1 MRAVEGKFSTD
12 FKAKVA
18 LAALKG
24 DKTLLELEKE
34 FAVPSDQI
42 DEWLQQLLDNICR
55 VFEEDEEATNQ
66 PNCKISKANHAKIGE
81 MIAENDFLTKVL
93 GRQHK

>member
-1 MRAVEGKFSTD
+1 MRSVEGKFSTD

-24 DKTLLELEKE
+24 DKSLLELEKE

-42 DEWLQQLLDNICR
+42 QEWLQHLEANICL
-55 VFEEDEEATNQ
+55 VFEQDTEISQ
-66 PNCKISKANHAKIGE
+66 PTCLISKANHAKIGE
-81 MIAENDFLTKVL
+81 LMAENDFLTKVL
-93 GRQHK
+93 GR

>member
-1 MRAVEGKFSTD
+1 MRSVEGKFSTD

-24 DKTLLELEKE
+24 DKSLLELEKE

-42 DEWLQQLLDNICR
+42 QEWLQQLEANICL
-55 VFEEDEEATNQ
+55 VFEQDTDVNQATSL
-66 PNCKISKANHAKIGE
+66 ISKTNHAKIGE
-81 MIAENDFLTKVL
+81 LIAENDFLTKVL
-93 GRQHK
+93 GR

>member
-1 MRAVEGKFSTD
+1 MRSVEGKFSTD

-24 DKTLLELEKE
+24 DKSLLELEKE

-42 DEWLQQLLDNICR
+42 QEWLQQLQANICL
-55 VFEEDEEATNQ
+55 VFEQNTEINKPT
-66 PNCKISKANHAKIGE
+66 CLISKTNHAKIGE
-81 MIAENDFLTKVL
+81 LIAENDFLTKVL
-93 GRQHK
+93 GR

>member
-1 MRAVEGKFSTD
+1 MRSVEGKFSTD

-24 DKTLLELEKE
+24 DKSLLELEKE

-42 DEWLQQLLDNICR
+42 Q
-55 VFEEDEEATNQ
+55 
-66 PNCKISKANHAKIGE
+66 
-81 MIAENDFLTKVL
+81 
-93 GRQHK
+93 